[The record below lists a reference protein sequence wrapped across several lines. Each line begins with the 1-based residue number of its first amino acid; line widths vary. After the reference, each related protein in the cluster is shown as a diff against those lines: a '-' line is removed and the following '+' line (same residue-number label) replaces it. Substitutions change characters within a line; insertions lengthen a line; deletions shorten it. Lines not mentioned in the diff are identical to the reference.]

1 MSDAPTPSRGERI
14 CPWLALVL
22 PPTAWYVFE
31 LGLTSVLKVACAPVG
46 EWLGVTWGAASL
58 VACTIAAILASP
70 YARSAGRQTP
80 PRRWLARVA
89 LLLSG
94 IFALAIVFQTL
105 GVLIVPPC
113 VR

>member
-1 MSDAPTPSRGERI
+1 MSDTPPLSRGERVR
-14 CPWLALVL
+14 PWLALVL

-31 LGLTSVLKVACAPVG
+31 LGLASALKEACGPVG
-46 EWLGVTWGAASL
+46 GWLGIVWGAASL
-58 VACTIAAILASP
+58 VVCAAAAALAWP
-70 YARSAGRQTP
+70 YAGPAGDQTP
-80 PRRWLARVA
+80 PRQWLARVA

-94 IFALAIVFQTL
+94 IFALAIAFQTL

>member
-1 MSDAPTPSRGERI
+1 
-14 CPWLALVL
+14 LALFL

-31 LGLTSVLKVACAPVG
+31 VGLASVLKVACAPVG
-46 EWLGVTWGAASL
+46 GWLGIAWGTASL
-58 VACTIAAILASP
+58 AACAIAAALAWP
-70 YARSAGRQTP
+70 YARPAGDQTP
-80 PRRWLARVA
+80 PRPWLARVA

-94 IFALAIVFQTL
+94 IFALAIAFQTL

>member
-1 MSDAPTPSRGERI
+1 MNDAPLPSRGERVR
-14 CPWLALVL
+14 PWLALFL
-22 PPTAWYVFE
+22 PPMTWYVFE
-31 LGLTSVLKVACAPVG
+31 IGLTSVLKVACAPVG
-46 EWLGVTWGAASL
+46 DGLGFVWGAGSL
-58 VACTIAAILASP
+58 IACVTAAILAWP
-70 YARSAGRQTP
+70 YARSAGDQTP

-94 IFALAIVFQTL
+94 IFALAVAFQTL

>member
-1 MSDAPTPSRGERI
+1 MSNAQPFSCARRFR
-14 CPWLALVL
+14 PWLALIL

-31 LGLTSVLKVACAPVG
+31 VGLASIVKVTCAPVG
-46 EWLGVTWGAASL
+46 GWLGVGWGAVSL
-58 VACTIAAILASP
+58 VACGVAAALAWP
-70 YARSAGRQTP
+70 YAAASENQTL
-80 PRRWLARVA
+80 PRPWLARVA

-94 IFALAIVFQTL
+94 IFALAIAFQTL